1 MVNMDTIS
9 NVSVVLNRTKL
20 ILKSGESGILSAT
33 VFPENIT
40 NKSVIWYSDDTNIAT
55 VDNGR
60 VLGLSEGVTTIHAA
74 SVVDSGMWAKC
85 KVIVSNDIL
94 VSDIWI
100 NPSTMTMYPGNSTS
114 FTASVIPIDATNR
127 TVIWSSD
134 DPSVASVDADIG
146 MVSAHKPGITK
157 IWATAMDYSGES
169 ACCEIVVDPI
179 YLVDKYGDEVVTF
192 SYEKDG
198 DKSLSKNFKVREFRC
213 KDGSDEILI
222 DMELVRY
229 LQQIRD
235 WAGGSIKINSG
246 YRTPSH
252 NAKVGGSKTSKHLQ
266 GRAADIVCSKKNPL
280 QLAQKAETLGMKG
293 IEWNPVYNYTHVDT
307 REKEWHVQYAKDEDN
322 NPYFIYHDTFY
333 GLS

>member
-1 MVNMDTIS
+1 MV
-9 NVSVVLNRTKL
+9 
-20 ILKSGESGILSAT
+20 
-33 VFPENIT
+33 
-40 NKSVIWYSDDTNIAT
+40 WYSNDTNIAT

-60 VLGLSEGVTTIHAA
+60 VIGLAEGVTTIYGVSAA
-74 SVVDSGMWAKC
+74 DGGICAKC
-85 KVIVSNDIL
+85 KVIVSGDIL
-94 VSDIWI
+94 VQDIRI
-100 NPSTMTMYPGNSTS
+100 RSGTATISPGDSVS
-114 FTASVIPIDATNR
+114 LTATVLPLNATNR

-134 DPSVASVDADIG
+134 DPSVATVTADTSNSG
-146 MVSAHKPGITK
+146 LVSALKPGTTTIR
-157 IWATAMDYSGES
+157 ATAVDYSGES
-169 ACCEIVVDPI
+169 ACCELVVESP
-179 YLVDKYGDEVVTF
+179 YLVDQYGDEVVTF

-198 DKSLSKNFKVREFRC
+198 DKALSKNFKVREFRC

-235 WAGGSIKINSG
+235 WAGAPIKINSG

-252 NAKVGGSKTSKHLQ
+252 NARVGGSKTSKHLQ
-266 GRAADIVCSKKNPL
+266 GRAADIVCAGKTPL
-280 QLAQKAETLGMKG
+280 ELAQKAETLGMKG